1 MWIPGG
7 AGGKVR
13 GAMNAI
19 QQLRDV
25 SVWRKVGPQQARL
38 KMKCCLTADD
48 DVCSFLLITLITSH
62 PSASLGNLQE
72 ASRPHRQSGW
82 REVRPG
88 EQSGEGEQRGTLQ
101 NSADNQNDSLHP
113 SVFYRAD
120 FCSVDW
126 AQQLMLYVRLIV
138 LVRLS
143 NIYWFHPLKC
153 EDLLLSS
160 VSYDTPRWW
169 CHQTASFCHCFV
181 WESLQLRCQTV
192 CLT

>member
-25 SVWRKVGPQQARL
+25 SVWRKVAQQQARL

-101 NSADNQNDSLHP
+101 NSERFTSSFSLL
-113 SVFYRAD
+113 SWWFL
-120 FCSVDW
+120 FC
-126 AQQLMLYVRLIV
+126 
-138 LVRLS
+138 RLS
-143 NIYWFHPLKC
+143 ATVNVVCSINCVGQIIKH
-153 EDLLLSS
+153 LLVPSS